1 MTTIQ
6 ITNKSMALEGD
17 ASDPEDLRLRVG
29 QGCTCGGL
37 FPVVAWRKLDE
48 MRGQADERP
57 GKLDEEASTSSGSTA
72 SDTDSEGGGDN
83 GEEEGG
89 TTATLILAL
98 VQAASLMGCAL
109 ESPHAFAGLSSARN
123 TPITP
128 PEEMIMAIGIFCF
141 AVRRT

>member
-1 MTTIQ
+1 M
-6 ITNKSMALEGD
+6 SVGFALAGETVHR
-17 ASDPEDLRLRVG
+17 SRV
-29 QGCTCGGL
+29 
-37 FPVVAWRKLDE
+37 WRKLDE
-48 MRGQADERP
+48 MRGKTDEKT
-57 GKLDEEASTSSGSTA
+57 GQMDDEASTSSGSTA
-72 SDTDSEGGGDN
+72 SDTDSEGGDD
-83 GEEEGG
+83 EEQEGS
-89 TTATLILAL
+89 TATLILAL